1 MSSGIVAS
9 CEIAN
14 SLIDGGSV
22 PSRLVSH
29 IFTRREQAA
38 IHDYLKSVP
47 RSVCKNLSSVAGL
60 ALLTITFLIS
70 DLKSFSVLQVISWVF
85 VS

>member
-1 MSSGIVAS
+1 MVAHSVSGKKLNI
-9 CEIAN
+9 
-14 SLIDGGSV
+14 LQ
-22 PSRLVSH
+22 
-29 IFTRREQAA
+29 QAA

-47 RSVCKNLSSVAGL
+47 RSLCKNLSSVASL